1 MIKNVKLANRVILA
15 TVLFLAIASMVL
27 VAVDWAS
34 GSTSLLLELVRQ
46 ILLVLAL
53 VALLLRSILNK
64 DSAFTRYLILAVIV
78 IFLILLVVFAAHH
91 PTREWP

>member
-1 MIKNVKLANRVILA
+1 MIKNVKLANRLILA
-15 TVLFLAIASMVL
+15 TVLLLAIASIVL

-53 VALLLRSILNK
+53 VALLLRSIVNK
-64 DSAFTRYLILAVIV
+64 DSAFTRYLILAVIM
-78 IFLILLVVFAAHH
+78 IFLISLIVFAVHH